1 MTPTDEQSK
10 PRIGFLGMGH
20 MGSHMAQRL
29 LDAGYQVMVYDRTP
43 QSAQEMGRKGAS
55 VAQAPKDL
63 AANSNVMMACVTN
76 DEAQEAVMFGPGGAL
91 AGTRPGTLVIDL
103 STVSPAASRRLHQ
116 ASKEQGVRMIDAAV
130 SGSVPQVEQGSLV
143 IFVGGEQD
151 TYQQC
156 KPMLD
161 VLGSATFYI
170 GASGMGTTM
179 KLVVNTLL
187 GAGMQAL
194 AEAITLGEKAGI
206 EKGLL
211 LTVLGQTAVLTP
223 GQKSKLEDVSQE
235 RYPTA
240 FALSLMDKD
249 LALIEQ
255 LAQKVSVSLPV
266 TTAAHQV
273 STAALARE
281 GDADFSI
288 VVKFMEEQAGLTA

>member
-1 MTPTDEQSK
+1 MV
-10 PRIGFLGMGH
+10 
-20 MGSHMAQRL
+20 QRL
-29 LDAGYQVMVYDRTP
+29 LDTGYQVDVYDRPP
-43 QSAQEMGRKGAS
+43 QHAREMGKKGAS
-55 VAQAPKDL
+55 VEETPKDL
-63 AANSNVMMACVTN
+63 AASNTVVMACVTN
-76 DEAQEAVMFGPGGAL
+76 DEAQAAIMFGPDGAL

-103 STVSPAASRRLHQ
+103 STVSPTASRRLHQ
-116 ASKEQGVRMIDAAV
+116 ACKDQGVRMIDAAV
-130 SGSVPQVEQGSLV
+130 SGSVPQVEQGNLV

-156 KPMLD
+156 KPLLD
-161 VLGSATFYI
+161 VLGSANFYL

-235 RYPTA
+235 RYSTA

-249 LALIEQ
+249 FALIEQ
-255 LAQKVSVSLPV
+255 LAEEVSVSMPV
-266 TTAAHQV
+266 TTAAHQM
-273 STAALARE
+273 STAALAKE

>member
-1 MTPTDEQSK
+1 
-10 PRIGFLGMGH
+10 
-20 MGSHMAQRL
+20 MAQ
-29 LDAGYQVMVYDRTP
+29 T
-43 QSAQEMGRKGAS
+43 
-55 VAQAPKDL
+55 PKDL
-63 AANSNVMMACVTN
+63 AASSNVVMACVTN
-76 DEAQEAVMFGPGGAL
+76 DEAQEAVMFGPDGAL
-91 AGTRPGTLVIDL
+91 VTTRPGTLVIDL

-116 ASKEQGVRMIDAAV
+116 ACKDQGIRMIDAAV

-143 IFVGGEQD
+143 IFVGGEQE

-156 KPMLD
+156 KSLLD
-161 VLGSATFYI
+161 VLGSTNFYM
-170 GASGMGTTM
+170 GKSGMGTTM

-187 GAGMQAL
+187 GTGMQAL

-211 LTVLGQTAVLTP
+211 LRVLRQTAVLTP
-223 GQKSKLEDVSQE
+223 GQKAKLDNVSQE

-255 LAQKVSVSLPV
+255 MAGSVSVSMPV
-266 TTAAHQV
+266 TAATHQV

-281 GDADFSI
+281 GDGDFSI
-288 VVKFMEEQAGLTA
+288 LVKFMEEQAGLTA